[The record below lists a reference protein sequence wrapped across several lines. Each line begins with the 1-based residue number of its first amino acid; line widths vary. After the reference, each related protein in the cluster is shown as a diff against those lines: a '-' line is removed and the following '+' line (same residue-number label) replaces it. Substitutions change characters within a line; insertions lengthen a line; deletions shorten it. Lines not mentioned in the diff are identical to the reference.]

1 MRFDSFAAPDLRR
14 ECGIIPLQIC
24 AHPIII
30 IDYKPP
36 AGCVRICLGSMPP
49 QAQIR
54 RSKRQR
60 TAPAA
65 QDNSVLPGNPWRET
79 VFCAAGAV
87 FSIPGAAAS
96 CFQLFGLTIFIV
108 APVMVR
114 SLNSFHFA
122 YLGFSTTVPFSPCSG
137 YSSTESALMIIS
149 PRRSRN
155 SFAVWISS

>member
-1 MRFDSFAAPDLRR
+1 MYRKRIKRLRFDSFAAPDLRR

-87 FSIPGAAAS
+87 FSIPEAAAS
-96 CFQLFGLTIFIV
+96 CFQLFGLYYIYRRTCNGKVSQFGFTLHTSAS
-108 APVMVR
+108 AP
-114 SLNSFHFA
+114 
-122 YLGFSTTVPFSPCSG
+122 PSPSVHAPG
-137 YSSTESALMIIS
+137 TPA
-149 PRRSRN
+149 PN
-155 SFAVWISS
+155 PP